1 VTLGKPSG
9 KGEQVFIPKSG
20 EISELP
26 GSTARNAV
34 ASSVPCRKGIDFH
47 HAKAHVRA
55 VERRATDDALMET
68 LDGPSFGR
76 RRRSDG
82 RQDPRGNEVR
92 VGQRLRLCD
101 EALLLQ
107 IAPSQPERYVLAAF
121 ESSVARQHGIGDEE
135 PPTLNIQEQAERRSE
150 CNVAGNRQSFEIVG
164 SHSFAAGEKTFV

>member
-1 VTLGKPSG
+1 VKLR
-9 KGEQVFIPKSG
+9 
-20 EISELP
+20 

-34 ASSVPCRKGIDFH
+34 ASSVPCRRGIDFH

-92 VGQRLRLCD
+92 VRQRLRLCD

-150 CNVAGNRQSFEIVG
+150 CNVCRKPAELRDRRVAWLRRRS
-164 SHSFAAGEKTFV
+164 SHRGR